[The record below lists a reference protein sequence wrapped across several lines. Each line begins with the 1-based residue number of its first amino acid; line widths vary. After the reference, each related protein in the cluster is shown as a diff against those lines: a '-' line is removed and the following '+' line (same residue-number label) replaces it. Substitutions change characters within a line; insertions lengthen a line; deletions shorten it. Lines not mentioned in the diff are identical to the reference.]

1 MCLGGD
7 RVSIEGDSSE
17 VYVVATLER
26 QAIPVEFDASTA
38 TVAPAVSVR
47 GLRKAYGSFEAV
59 RGIDFEVAVGEIFAF
74 VGPNGAGKT
83 TTVEILEGYRSRNAG
98 EVSVLGADPV
108 EPTRAWRSRI
118 GVVLQSCQLPPQLT
132 VGELVARYASYY
144 PAPRPVEET
153 IALVGLEDKRDA
165 HSGRL
170 SGGQQRRLDVA
181 LALVGDPELIFLD
194 EPTTGFDPGAR
205 HQFWDVISGLR
216 SLGKTI
222 FLTTHY
228 MDEAQALADRVAVIA
243 AGQIVAEGPPD
254 QLGGRD
260 HAACEIHFRL
270 PEPFR
275 PGDLPVDQQQLVV
288 EDDRVEIH
296 TETPQASLSALLAW
310 ADVEDAELRGL
321 EVVRP
326 SLEDIYLKLVS
337 KQ

>member
-1 MCLGGD
+1 MAAMVE
-7 RVSIEGDSSE
+7 RAVPRAE
-17 VYVVATLER
+17 VAT
-26 QAIPVEFDASTA
+26 PKV
-38 TVAPAVSVR
+38 AVSVR
-47 GLRKAYGSFEAV
+47 GLRKSYGSFEAV
-59 RGIDFEVAVGEIFAF
+59 RGVDFEIRAGEIFAF

-83 TTVEILEGYRSRNAG
+83 TTVEILEGYRPRNGG
-98 EVSVLGADPV
+98 EVSVLGVDPV
-108 EPTRAWRSRI
+108 APTRAWRSRI
-118 GVVLQSCQLPPQLT
+118 GVVLQTCQLPAQLT
-132 VGELVARYASYY
+132 VRELVARYASYY

-153 IALVGLEDKRDA
+153 LALVGLEDKRDA
-165 HSGRL
+165 RSRRL

-243 AGQIVAEGPPD
+243 AGQLVAEGPPD
-254 QLGGRD
+254 RLGGRD
-260 HAACEIHFRL
+260 RAACEIHFRL
-270 PEPFR
+270 PQPFR
-275 PGDLPVDQQQLVV
+275 ASDLPL
-288 EDDRVEIH
+288 R
-296 TETPQASLSALLAW
+296 TETLVAADENIRIRTDTAQASLAALLDW
-310 ADVEDAELRGL
+310 ADDHHAELVGL

-337 KQ
+337 KS